1 MRHIF
6 THPERC
12 VAGTIGEPGERAFFI
27 QARDKGRVI
36 SVALEKAQVQAIA
49 NRLELIVAE
58 VKKSNPLIS
67 IDSFPQDDAPLET
80 PVDEE
85 FQVGAISLAWN
96 ELDQLLSFE
105 LYELEDDEQDELEW
119 RFFNDASCAERIS
132 FCTLTTIERS
142 QRRAHIVEWGEY
154 STERDATPLSREWN
168 VMDENV
174 IWRGPLYLDFEV
186 DLR

>member
-1 MRHIF
+1 
-6 THPERC
+6 

-67 IDSFPQDDAPLET
+67 IESFPQDDAPLET

-105 LYELEDDEQDELEW
+105 LYELEDDEHDEEGQVLEIN
-119 RFFNDASCAERIS
+119 FSLGLAIS
-132 FCTLTTIERS
+132 FAQRS
-142 QRRAHIVEWGEY
+142 KALVNAGRLPCPFCGIPIDPRGHLCPRANGYRR
-154 STERDATPLSREWN
+154 
-168 VMDENV
+168 
-174 IWRGPLYLDFEV
+174 
-186 DLR
+186 